1 MIEANHDQAEKQRLP
16 LTQPAAQF
24 QWSLLFWHLRGKM
37 ESSKVPLRQAHVI
50 EEYIRSATTNTNEA
64 QATDAGSICGIG
76 SHQKVSQLQKARRGE
91 VAGSVNVVRSLL
103 DRQLDCC
110 HPQAS
115 GYGVIELTPDSP
127 DVKLKTHTQWAQLN
141 SLCREL
147 DIPVRF
153 GLGLS
158 AQKNPKLYFRVIQQT
173 VTYARPQHDGGG
185 SGYNKAYKLKPHD
198 INSRPQPLAKKDFWI
213 VKNMQRRDPA
223 AAVFWGSWTECQT
236 ERRRRGMC
244 EQTEC
249 QTAPTMPTSTER
261 RERQALDYEWE
272 LLTTDAHHAYRWSCT
287 GSSSLTQTFSFAL
300 VESAEC
306 NFPDD
311 IELCPNELQFQQED
325 TTTEHV
331 GLIPVRLPEQTN
343 ADSKRR
349 KC

>member
-1 MIEANHDQAEKQRLP
+1 
-16 LTQPAAQF
+16 
-24 QWSLLFWHLRGKM
+24 
-37 ESSKVPLRQAHVI
+37 
-50 EEYIRSATTNTNEA
+50 
-64 QATDAGSICGIG
+64 
-76 SHQKVSQLQKARRGE
+76 
-91 VAGSVNVVRSLL
+91 
-103 DRQLDCC
+103 
-110 HPQAS
+110 
-115 GYGVIELTPDSP
+115 VIELAPDSP

-141 SLCREL
+141 ALCREL

-173 VTYARPQHDGGG
+173 VTYAGCSPGSLTTARPQYDGGG
-185 SGYNKAYKLKPHD
+185 SGYSKAYKLKPHD
-198 INSRPQPLAKKDFWI
+198 IKSRPQPLAKKDFWI
-213 VKNMQRRDPA
+213 VRNMQRRDPA

-244 EQTEC
+244 EQTE
-249 QTAPTMPTSTER
+249 QTATTMPTSTER

-311 IELCPNELQFQQED
+311 IELRPNQLQFAPIAD

-331 GLIPVRLPEQTN
+331 GRIPVELPEQTN
-343 ADSKRR
+343 ACSKRR